1 MEIKPDALDRAFA
14 ARMSELG
21 LDEDSLPPCAVM
33 DLLAGHLLLVTR
45 DHNRTRGDLVLLRA
59 TKLPLE
65 ELF

>member
-1 MEIKPDALDRAFA
+1 
-14 ARMSELG
+14 
-21 LDEDSLPPCAVM
+21 VM